1 MLSDVVIMFD
11 CVVCYVCV
19 AGLMFSSAANVD
31 TMTEMVGAVDQVWL
45 GFFKYVLYL
54 DFI

>member
-11 CVVCYVCV
+11 CVVCYGNVCV

-31 TMTEMVGAVDQVWL
+31 TMTEMVGAFDQVWL
-45 GFFKYVLYL
+45 GFFMCVL
-54 DFI
+54 